1 MIVKENIRNISIIAH
16 VDHGKSTLA
25 DRFIELSGLIE
36 PGKHDSQIL
45 DSMDIERERGIT
57 IKSQPV
63 SLEYLFDNNKYR
75 INIID
80 TPGHVDFSYE
90 VSRALMACES
100 AILLVDGTQGVQAQ
114 TLAHCYEAID
124 LGLHIIPVIN
134 KIDSPNSQIDSVVMQ
149 INDLIG
155 AKEEE
160 ISLISAKTGEGVED
174 LLRRVIRETTSNN
187 SCSDELKALIFDSYF
202 DSYKGVIA
210 SVRVFTGEIISD
222 KEYMLANQRNTISA
236 TEVGIFDLGM
246 RPVDSLGTGEV
257 GYIVTGSKSISEF
270 TVGETIIHI
279 DGDPNNI
286 VEGFKTVNPNV
297 FSSLFPSDADE
308 YVKLREAL
316 DKYSLNDS
324 SFIFEPESSS
334 AFGFGFRCGFLGL
347 LHMEIVV
354 ERLERE
360 YDLSLIVTPPTV
372 EILLIRN
379 NGDEILIKN
388 PSQIDK
394 YTDIKEMKER
404 IAEVTVISPKQY
416 LGNILKLLTD
426 SRGEQKDLSFLSSER
441 VKIVYKVPLLELVS
455 GFYDT
460 LKSISQG
467 FATFDYKILIF
478 EKGELSKV
486 DLLVNGQ
493 EVDSFSS
500 IVAKSNAEL
509 FGRARVDKLSR
520 LIPRQQFDI
529 PIQAAIGSRI
539 IARKTVKALR
549 KDVTAKLY
557 GGDVSRKKKL
567 LESQKKGKKKMKN
580 IGNVNIPKE
589 VFQDFLKQES

>member
-1 MIVKENIRNISIIAH
+1 MINEENIRNISIIAH

-25 DRFIELSGLIE
+25 DRFLEIAGLVT
-36 PGKHDSQIL
+36 PGEHVSQIL
-45 DSMDIERERGIT
+45 DSMDLERERGIT

-63 SLEYLFDNNKYR
+63 SLEYQHVDTSYR
-75 INIID
+75 VNIID

-90 VSRALMACES
+90 VSRALMACEG

-114 TLAHCYEAID
+114 TLAHSYEAID

-134 KIDSPNSQIDSVVMQ
+134 KIDSGNVDIDSVSEQ
-149 INDLIG
+149 IYDLIG
-155 AKEEE
+155 SRKEE
-160 ISLISAKTGEGVED
+160 ISLISAKTGDGVEE
-174 LLRRVIRETTSNN
+174 LFQRIINEISPNKSQN
-187 SCSDELKALIFDSYF
+187 KFLKALIFDSYF
-202 DSYKGVIA
+202 DSYKGVVA
-210 SVRVFTGEIISD
+210 SVRIFNGSIQAN
-222 KEYMLANQRNTISA
+222 KEYMLVNNNNPIYP

-246 RPVDSLGTGEV
+246 KPISSLGPGEV
-257 GYIVTGSKSISEF
+257 GYIVTGSKDLTEF
-270 TVGETIIHI
+270 SVGETIVERSAKEKSII
-279 DGDPNNI
+279 
-286 VEGFKTVNPNV
+286 EGFKSINPNV
-297 FSSLFPSDADE
+297 YSSIFPSDSDE
-308 YVKLREAL
+308 YVKLRDAL

-324 SFIFEPESSS
+324 SFFFEPESSS

-379 NGDEILIKN
+379 SGEEILIKN
-388 PSQIDK
+388 PSEMSK
-394 YTDIKEMKER
+394 YTDIKEINER
-404 IAEVTVISPKQY
+404 IAEVVVISPKKY
-416 LGNILKLLTD
+416 LGNILKLLTE

-441 VKIVYKVPLLELVS
+441 VKLIYSVPLLELVS

-467 FATFDYKILIF
+467 FATFDYKIVSF
-478 EKGELSKV
+478 KKGDLVKV

-500 IVAKSNAEL
+500 IVAKEKADF
-509 FGRARVDKLSR
+509 FGRSRVEKLSK

-539 IARKTVKALR
+539 IARETVKALR

-567 LESQKKGKKKMKN
+567 LESQKKGKKKMKK

-589 VFQDFLKQES
+589 VFQNFLKQDL

>member
-1 MIVKENIRNISIIAH
+1 MITKENIRNISIIAH

-25 DRFIELSGLIE
+25 DRFIEISGLIE

-45 DSMDIERERGIT
+45 DSMDLERERGIT

-63 SLEYLFDNNKYR
+63 SLEYLAHGNQYK

-80 TPGHVDFSYE
+80 SPGHVDFSYE
-90 VSRALMACES
+90 VSRALMACEG

-124 LGLHIIPVIN
+124 LGLHIIPAIN
-134 KIDSPNSQIDSVVMQ
+134 KIDSPNVQIDSVSEQ

-155 AKEEE
+155 AKKEE
-160 ISLISAKTGEGVED
+160 ISLISAKTGEGVEALFD
-174 LLRRVIRETTSNN
+174 RVIKETTPNISQEGN
-187 SCSDELKALIFDSYF
+187 LKALIFDSYF
-202 DSYKGVIA
+202 DSYKGVVA
-210 SVRVFTGEIISD
+210 SVRVFDGEIQSEKD
-222 KEYMLANQRNTISA
+222 YLLANKQSTISPI
-236 TEVGIFDLGM
+236 EVGIFDLGM
-246 RPVDSLGTGEV
+246 KSIGILGPGEV
-257 GYIVTGSKSISEF
+257 GYIVTGSKSLSEF
-270 TVGETIIHI
+270 TVGETII
-279 DGDPNNI
+279 DLEGDPKNI

-297 FSSLFPSDADE
+297 
-308 YVKLREAL
+308 L

-324 SFIFEPESSS
+324 SFVFEPESSS

-372 EILLIRN
+372 EILIIRN
-379 NGDEILIKN
+379 NGEEILIKN

-394 YTDIKEMKER
+394 YTDINEMKER
-404 IAEVTVISPKQY
+404 ITEVTVISPKQY
-416 LGNILKLLTD
+416 LGNILKLLTE
-426 SRGEQKDLSFLSSER
+426 SRGVQKDLSFLSSDR
-441 VKIVYKVPLLELVS
+441 VKIVYNVPLLELVS

-467 FATFDYKILIF
+467 FATFDYRILSF
-478 EKGELSKV
+478 EKAELAKF

-500 IVAKSNAEL
+500 IVSKSNSES
-509 FGRARVDKLSR
+509 FGRSRVDKLSR

-539 IARKTVKALR
+539 IARQTVKALR

>member
-1 MIVKENIRNISIIAH
+1 MINEENIRNISIIAH

-25 DRFIELSGLIE
+25 DRFLEIAGLVS
-36 PGKHDSQIL
+36 PGEHVSQIL
-45 DSMDIERERGIT
+45 DSMDLERERGIT
-57 IKSQPV
+57 IKSQAV
-63 SLEYLFDNNKYR
+63 SLEYQHVDTRYR
-75 INIID
+75 VNIID

-90 VSRALMACES
+90 VSRALMACEG

-114 TLAHCYEAID
+114 TLAHSYEAID

-134 KIDSPNSQIDSVVMQ
+134 KIDSGNVDIDSVSEQ
-149 INDLIG
+149 IYDLIG
-155 AKEEE
+155 SRKEE
-160 ISLISAKTGEGVED
+160 ISLISAKTGDGVEELFKRIINEISPNKSQD
-174 LLRRVIRETTSNN
+174 KF
-187 SCSDELKALIFDSYF
+187 LKALIFDSYF
-202 DSYKGVIA
+202 DSYKGVVA
-210 SVRVFTGEIISD
+210 SVRIFNGSIQAN
-222 KEYMLANQRNTISA
+222 KEYMLANNNNPIYP

-246 RPVDSLGTGEV
+246 KPISSLGPGEV
-257 GYIVTGSKSISEF
+257 GYIVTGSKDLTDF
-270 TVGETIIHI
+270 TVGETIVERSAKEKSII
-279 DGDPNNI
+279 
-286 VEGFKTVNPNV
+286 EGFKSINPNV
-297 FSSLFPSDADE
+297 YSSIFPSDSDE
-308 YVKLREAL
+308 YVKLRDAL

-324 SFIFEPESSS
+324 SFFFEPESSS

-379 NGDEILIKN
+379 SGEEILIKN
-388 PSQIDK
+388 PSEMSK
-394 YTDIKEMKER
+394 YTDIKEINER
-404 IAEVTVISPKQY
+404 IAEVVVISPKKY
-416 LGNILKLLTD
+416 LGNILKLLTE

-441 VKIVYKVPLLELVS
+441 VKLVYSVPLLELVS

-467 FATFDYKILIF
+467 FATFDYKIVSF
-478 EKGELSKV
+478 KKGDLVKV

-500 IVAKSNAEL
+500 IVAKENADF
-509 FGRARVDKLSR
+509 FGRSRVEKLSK

-539 IARKTVKALR
+539 IARETVKALR

-567 LESQKKGKKKMKN
+567 LESQKKGKKKMKK

-589 VFQDFLKQES
+589 VFQNFLKQDL

>member
-1 MIVKENIRNISIIAH
+1 MITIENIRNISIIAH

-25 DRFIELSGLIE
+25 DRFLELTGLVK
-36 PGKHDSQIL
+36 PGEHENQIL
-45 DSMDIERERGIT
+45 DSMDLERERGIT

-63 SLEYLFDNNKYR
+63 SLEYEHKSVRYR
-75 INIID
+75 INLID

-90 VSRALMACES
+90 VSRALMACEG

-114 TLAHCYEAID
+114 TLAHSYEAIE

-134 KIDSPNSQIDSVVMQ
+134 KIDSPNADIDSVLDQ
-149 INDLIG
+149 IVELIG
-155 AKEEE
+155 AEKEE
-160 ISLISAKTGEGVED
+160 ISLVSAKTGEGVGN
-174 LLRRVIRETTSNN
+174 LLERVIKEVTLEKSKDTN
-187 SCSDELKALIFDSYF
+187 LKALIFDSYF
-202 DSYKGVIA
+202 DPYKGVIA
-210 SVRVFTGEIISD
+210 SVRIFNGSIEANKDYILANKSNIISP
-222 KEYMLANQRNTISA
+222 

-246 RPVDSLGTGEV
+246 KSISLLGPGEV
-257 GYIVTGSKSISEF
+257 GYIVTGSKDLADF
-270 TVGETIIHI
+270 NVGETIVNTS
-279 DGDPNNI
+279 DSEKNV
-286 VEGFKTVNPNV
+286 VEGFKSINPNV
-297 FSSLFPSDADE
+297 YSSVFPSDADE
-308 YVKLREAL
+308 YVKLRDAL

-324 SFIFEPESSS
+324 SFFFEPESSS

-347 LHMEIVV
+347 LHLEIVI

-360 YDLSLIVTPPTV
+360 YSLSLFVTPPTV
-372 EILLIRN
+372 EVLIIRN
-379 NGDEILIKN
+379 SGEEILIKN
-388 PSQIDK
+388 PSDISK
-394 YTDIKEMKER
+394 YTDINEIRER
-404 IAEVTVISPKQY
+404 IAEVIVISPKKY

-426 SRGEQKDLSFLSSER
+426 SRGEQEDLSFLSSER
-441 VKIVYKVPLLELVS
+441 VKIVYRVPLLELVT

-467 FATFDYKILIF
+467 FATFDYKILYF
-478 EKGELSKV
+478 KQANLSKV

-493 EVDSFSS
+493 EIDSFSS
-500 IVAKSNAEL
+500 IVAKENAES
-509 FGRARVDKLSR
+509 FGRSRVEKLSK

-539 IARKTVKALR
+539 IARQTVKALR

-567 LESQKKGKKKMKN
+567 LETQKKGKKKMKK

-589 VFQDFLKQES
+589 VFQNFLKQDM

>member
-1 MIVKENIRNISIIAH
+1 MITKENIRNISIIAH

-25 DRFIELSGLIE
+25 DRFLELAGLVK
-36 PGKHDSQIL
+36 PGEHESQIL
-45 DSMDIERERGIT
+45 DSMDLERERGIT

-63 SLEYLFDNNKYR
+63 SLEYQHEGSKYR
-75 INIID
+75 VNIID

-90 VSRALMACES
+90 VSRALVACEG

-114 TLAHCYEAID
+114 TLAHSDEAID

-134 KIDSPNSQIDSVVMQ
+134 KIDSVNVDIDSVSEQ
-149 INDLIG
+149 IFDLIG
-155 AKEEE
+155 SKKEE
-160 ISLISAKTGEGVED
+160 ISLISAKTGNGVEE
-174 LLRRVIRETTSNN
+174 LFKRVINEISPNP
-187 SCSDELKALIFDSYF
+187 SVGKDLKALIFDSYF

-210 SVRVFTGEIISD
+210 SVRIFSGSIEAN
-222 KEYMLANQRNTISA
+222 KEYILGNNKKSIYP

-246 RPVDSLGTGEV
+246 KPISTLGPGEV
-257 GYIVTGSKSISEF
+257 GYIVTGSKDLKEF
-270 TVGETIIHI
+270 NVGETIVDKSAK
-279 DGDPNNI
+279 DGSI
-286 VEGFKTVNPNV
+286 IEGFKSINPNV
-297 FSSLFPSDADE
+297 YSSIFPSDADE
-308 YVKLREAL
+308 YIKLRDAL

-324 SFIFEPESSS
+324 SFFFEPESSS

-372 EILLIRN
+372 EVLLIRN
-379 NGDEILIKN
+379 NGEEILIKN
-388 PSQIDK
+388 PSK
-394 YTDIKEMKER
+394 MSEYTDIDEINER
-404 IAEVTVISPKQY
+404 IAEVVVISPKKY
-416 LGNILKLLTD
+416 LGNILKLLTE
-426 SRGEQKDLSFLSSER
+426 SRGEQKNLSFLSSER
-441 VKIVYKVPLLELVS
+441 VKIVYSVPLLELVS

-467 FATFDYKILIF
+467 FATFDYKIVSFKKADLVR
-478 EKGELSKV
+478 V

-500 IVAKSNAEL
+500 IVAKENSES
-509 FGRARVDKLSR
+509 FGRSRVEKLSK

-529 PIQAAIGSRI
+529 PIQAAVGSRI
-539 IARKTVKALR
+539 IARQTVKALR

-567 LESQKKGKKKMKN
+567 LESQKKGKKKMKK

-589 VFQDFLKQES
+589 VFKNFLKQDL

>member
-1 MIVKENIRNISIIAH
+1 MITKENIRNISIIAH

-25 DRFIELSGLIE
+25 DRFLEIAGLVK
-36 PGKHDSQIL
+36 PGEHESQIL
-45 DSMDIERERGIT
+45 DSMDLERERGIT

-63 SLEYLFDNNKYR
+63 SLEYEYEGSKYR
-75 INIID
+75 LNIID

-90 VSRALMACES
+90 VSRALMACEG

-114 TLAHCYEAID
+114 TLAHSYEAID

-134 KIDSPNSQIDSVVMQ
+134 KIDSVNVDVDSVIEQ
-149 INDLIG
+149 IYDLIG
-155 AKEEE
+155 SKKEE
-160 ISLISAKTGEGVED
+160 ISLISAKTGNGVEE
-174 LLRRVIRETTSNN
+174 LFKRVIKEISPNLSKN
-187 SCSDELKALIFDSYF
+187 ESLKALVFDSYF

-210 SVRVFTGEIISD
+210 SVRVFDGSIEANR
-222 KEYMLANQRNTISA
+222 EYMLGNNKNSIYP

-246 RPVDSLGTGEV
+246 KPIRTLGPGEV
-257 GYIVTGSKSISEF
+257 GYIVTGSKDLTELS
-270 TVGETIIHI
+270 VGETIVDISAN
-279 DGDPNNI
+279 GGNI
-286 VEGFKTVNPNV
+286 IEGFKSINPNV
-297 FSSLFPSDADE
+297 YSSIFPSDADE
-308 YVKLREAL
+308 YVKLRDAL

-324 SFIFEPESSS
+324 SFFFEPESST

-372 EILLIRN
+372 EVLLILN
-379 NGDEILIKN
+379 NGEEILIKN
-388 PSQIDK
+388 PSIMSE
-394 YTDIKEMKER
+394 YTDIDEIKER
-404 IAEVTVISPKQY
+404 IAEVVVISPKKY
-416 LGNILKLLTD
+416 LGNILKLLTE

-441 VKIVYKVPLLELVS
+441 VKIIYSVPLLELVS

-467 FATFDYKILIF
+467 FATFDYKIVAFKKADLVR
-478 EKGELSKV
+478 V

-500 IVAKSNAEL
+500 IVAKENSES
-509 FGRARVDKLSR
+509 FGRTRVEKLSK

-539 IARKTVKALR
+539 IARQTVKALR

-557 GGDVSRKKKL
+557 GGDVTRKKKL
-567 LESQKKGKKKMKN
+567 LESQKKGKKKMKK

-589 VFQDFLKQES
+589 VFQNFLKQDS

>member
-1 MIVKENIRNISIIAH
+1 MINEENIRNISIIAH

-25 DRFIELSGLIE
+25 DRFLEIAGLVT
-36 PGKHDSQIL
+36 PGEHVNQIL
-45 DSMDIERERGIT
+45 DSMDLERERGIT

-63 SLEYLFDNNKYR
+63 SLEYQHVDTRYR
-75 INIID
+75 VNIID

-90 VSRALMACES
+90 VSRALMACEG

-114 TLAHCYEAID
+114 TLAHSYEAID

-134 KIDSPNSQIDSVVMQ
+134 KIDSGNVDIDSVSEQ
-149 INDLIG
+149 IYDLIG
-155 AKEEE
+155 SRKEE
-160 ISLISAKTGEGVED
+160 ISLISAKTGDGVEELFKRIINEISPNKSQD
-174 LLRRVIRETTSNN
+174 KF
-187 SCSDELKALIFDSYF
+187 LKALIFDSYF
-202 DSYKGVIA
+202 DSYKGVVA
-210 SVRVFTGEIISD
+210 SVRIFNGSIQAN
-222 KEYMLANQRNTISA
+222 KEYMLVNNNNPIYP

-246 RPVDSLGTGEV
+246 KPISSLGPGEV
-257 GYIVTGSKSISEF
+257 GYIVTGSKDLTDF
-270 TVGETIIHI
+270 TVGETIVERSAKEKSII
-279 DGDPNNI
+279 
-286 VEGFKTVNPNV
+286 EGFKSINPNV
-297 FSSLFPSDADE
+297 YSSIFPSDSDE
-308 YVKLREAL
+308 YVKLRDAL

-324 SFIFEPESSS
+324 SFFFEPESSS

-379 NGDEILIKN
+379 SGEEILIKN
-388 PSQIDK
+388 PSEMSK
-394 YTDIKEMKER
+394 YTDIKEINER
-404 IAEVTVISPKQY
+404 IAEVVVISPKKY
-416 LGNILKLLTD
+416 LGNILKLLTE

-441 VKIVYKVPLLELVS
+441 VKLVYSVPLLELVS

-467 FATFDYKILIF
+467 FATFDYKIVSF
-478 EKGELSKV
+478 KKGDLVKV

-500 IVAKSNAEL
+500 IVAKENADF
-509 FGRARVDKLSR
+509 FGRSRVEKLSK

-539 IARKTVKALR
+539 IARETVKALR

-567 LESQKKGKKKMKN
+567 LESQKKGKKKMKK

-589 VFQDFLKQES
+589 VFQNFLKQDL

>member
-1 MIVKENIRNISIIAH
+1 MINEENIRNISIIAH

-25 DRFIELSGLIE
+25 DRFLEIAGLVT
-36 PGKHDSQIL
+36 PGEHVNQIL
-45 DSMDIERERGIT
+45 DSMDLERERGIT

-63 SLEYLFDNNKYR
+63 SLEYQHVDTRYR
-75 INIID
+75 VNIID

-90 VSRALMACES
+90 VSRALMACEG

-114 TLAHCYEAID
+114 TLAHSYEAID

-134 KIDSPNSQIDSVVMQ
+134 KIDSGNVDIDSVSEQ
-149 INDLIG
+149 IYDLIG
-155 AKEEE
+155 SRKEE
-160 ISLISAKTGEGVED
+160 ISLISAKTGDGVEELFKRIINEISPNKSQD
-174 LLRRVIRETTSNN
+174 KF
-187 SCSDELKALIFDSYF
+187 LKALIFDSYF
-202 DSYKGVIA
+202 DSYKGVVA
-210 SVRVFTGEIISD
+210 SVRIFNGSIQAN
-222 KEYMLANQRNTISA
+222 KEYMLVNNNNPIYP

-246 RPVDSLGTGEV
+246 KPISSLGPGEV
-257 GYIVTGSKSISEF
+257 GYIVTGSKDLTEF
-270 TVGETIIHI
+270 SVGETIVETSAKEKSII
-279 DGDPNNI
+279 
-286 VEGFKTVNPNV
+286 EGFKSINPNV
-297 FSSLFPSDADE
+297 YSSIFPSDSDE
-308 YVKLREAL
+308 YVKLRDAL

-324 SFIFEPESSS
+324 SFFFEPESSS

-379 NGDEILIKN
+379 SGEEILIKN
-388 PSQIDK
+388 PSEMSK
-394 YTDIKEMKER
+394 YTDIKEINER
-404 IAEVTVISPKQY
+404 IAEVVVISPKKY
-416 LGNILKLLTD
+416 LGNILKLLTE

-441 VKIVYKVPLLELVS
+441 VKLVYSVPLLELVS

-467 FATFDYKILIF
+467 FATFDYKIVSF
-478 EKGELSKV
+478 KKGDLVKV

-500 IVAKSNAEL
+500 IVAKENADF
-509 FGRARVDKLSR
+509 FGRSRVEKLSN

-539 IARKTVKALR
+539 IARETVKALR

-567 LESQKKGKKKMKN
+567 LESQKKGKKKMKK

-589 VFQDFLKQES
+589 VFQNFLKQDL

>member
-1 MIVKENIRNISIIAH
+1 MITVENIKNISIIAH

-25 DRFIELSGLIE
+25 DRFLELTGLVN
-36 PGKHDSQIL
+36 PGEHDNQIL
-45 DSMDIERERGIT
+45 DSMEIERERGIT

-63 SLEYLFDNNKYR
+63 SLEYEHKSVLYR
-75 INIID
+75 INLID

-90 VSRALMACES
+90 VSRALMACEG

-114 TLAHCYEAID
+114 TVAHSYEAIE

-134 KIDSPNSQIDSVVMQ
+134 KIDSPNADIDSVLDQ
-149 INDLIG
+149 IVDLIG
-155 AKEEE
+155 AEKEE
-160 ISLISAKTGEGVED
+160 ISLISAKTGEGVEN
-174 LLRRVIRETTSNN
+174 LLERVIKEVRPEKSEDIN
-187 SCSDELKALIFDSYF
+187 LKALIFDSYF

-210 SVRVFTGEIISD
+210 SVRIFNGTIEANKDYI
-222 KEYMLANQRNTISA
+222 LANKSNIICP

-246 RPVDSLGTGEV
+246 KPIKLLGPGEV
-257 GYIVTGSKSISEF
+257 GYIVTGSKDLEDF
-270 TVGETIIHI
+270 NVGETIVNTS
-279 DGDPNNI
+279 DSGQNA
-286 VEGFKTVNPNV
+286 VSGFKSINPNV
-297 FSSLFPSDADE
+297 YSSVFPTDADE
-308 YVKLREAL
+308 YAKLRDAL

-324 SFIFEPESSS
+324 SFFFEPESSS

-347 LHMEIVV
+347 LHLEIVI

-360 YDLSLIVTPPTV
+360 YSLSLIVTPPTV
-372 EILLIRN
+372 EVLIIRN
-379 NGDEILIKN
+379 SGEEILIKN
-388 PSQIDK
+388 PSDISK
-394 YTDIKEMKER
+394 YTDINEIRER
-404 IAEVTVISPKQY
+404 IAEVIVISPKKY
-416 LGNILKLLTD
+416 LGNILKLLAD
-426 SRGEQKDLSFLSSER
+426 SRGNQEDLSFLSSDR

-467 FATFDYKILIF
+467 FATYDYKILYF
-478 EKGELSKV
+478 EQANLSKV

-493 EVDSFSS
+493 EIDSFSS
-500 IVAKSNAEL
+500 IVAKENAES
-509 FGRARVDKLSR
+509 FGRSRVEKLSK

-539 IARKTVKALR
+539 VARQTIKALR

-557 GGDVSRKKKL
+557 GGDISRKKKL
-567 LESQKKGKKKMKN
+567 LETQKKGKKKMKK

-589 VFQDFLKQES
+589 VFQNFLKQDK